1 MESGCY
7 GGIIEPARSIP
18 QKTGLLT
25 ENRWY
30 PGCKR
35 LWGGYAYICES
46 SDRI

>member
-1 MESGCY
+1 MAEILIHPGQ
-7 GGIIEPARSIP
+7 IP

-30 PGCKR
+30 PGCKG